1 MGDGPEVIT
10 RIPMREG
17 RGRSQTERPCEAE
30 MGVMWPCAKEC
41 QQLLEGEREKEQI
54 LP

>member
-1 MGDGPEVIT
+1 MGDGPDVIA
-10 RIPMREG
+10 RIPMRQA

-41 QQLLEGEREKEQI
+41 QQLLEGETEKEQI